1 MKITKSQI
9 YRVHI
14 PFKITFSHSK
24 ASRSESDGILLCLED
39 ENGTQGWGECAPR
52 DYVTGETIESA
63 IDTIQK
69 ILLPISDLP
78 YESFEDVIKSIHDN
92 LPNLQRDE
100 HAAFCAIELALL
112 DLAGKHFEQS
122 CSIVVGPLV
131 HPSVKYSSVLSME
144 DLKAATMFSELTKKF
159 GVQSVKVKVGDS
171 LDLDLQ
177 VLGVVR
183 KILGDECGLRV
194 DANCAWTAEDALKTI
209 ETYEPYNL
217 EGIEQPLAADD
228 IDGLIWLT
236 ERSPVPIIVDESLA
250 SFEDAQMLIERKAC
264 HAFNIRVSKCGGLC
278 NSTKI
283 RDLAYENGIQCMMG
297 AQVGETAILSAAGRH
312 FATHSSDLLFLEG
325 SFGSL
330 LLESDIAE
338 ENLTF
343 GPGGKGDAI
352 QGNGIGIT
360 IDSSKINELADK
372 V

>member
-1 MKITKSQI
+1 MKIKKFHI

-24 ASRSESDGILLCLED
+24 ASRSESDGILVCLEND
-39 ENGTQGWGECAPR
+39 NGTKGWGECAPR
-52 DYVTGETIESA
+52 DYVTGETMDGAIE
-63 IDTIQK
+63 TIQK
-69 ILLPISDLP
+69 ILPSFSDLS
-78 YESFEDVIKSIHDN
+78 YESFEDVIKSIHDY

-122 CSIVVGPLV
+122 SSSVVGPLV
-131 HPSVKYSSVLSME
+131 HQSIKYSSVLSME

-159 GVQSVKVKVGDS
+159 GVQSVKVKVGES
-171 LDLDLQ
+171 LDLDLK
-177 VLGVVR
+177 VLGIVR
-183 KILGDECGLRV
+183 NILGNDCGLRV
-194 DANCAWTAEDALKTI
+194 DANCAWAAEDALKTI
-209 ETYEPYNL
+209 EAYEPYNL
-217 EGIEQPLAADD
+217 EGIEQPLVADD
-228 IDGLIWLT
+228 IDGLVWLT
-236 ERSPVPIIVDESLA
+236 KRSPVPIIVDESLA
-250 SFEDAQMLIERKAC
+250 SFEDAQMLVERKAC

-283 RDLAYENGIQCMMG
+283 RNFAYNNGIQCMMG

-312 FATHSSDLLFLEG
+312 FATHSANLMFLEG

-330 LLESDIAE
+330 LLESDIAQ

-343 GPGGKGDAI
+343 GPGGRGDAI
-352 QGNGIGIT
+352 EGNGLGIT
-360 IDSSKINELADK
+360 IDSNKINKLADK